1 MKKQTSHK
9 PMRDRTDSIKKNIK
23 KYEKSRP
30 KNLNDS
36 REYDFIGFED
46 EFS

>member
-1 MKKQTSHK
+1 
-9 PMRDRTDSIKKNIK
+9 MRDRTDSIKKNIL

-36 REYDFIGFED
+36 RENDFEGFDDDDLDFI
-46 EFS
+46 